1 MLCGGR
7 THQLR
12 QRRTCVR
19 GRSALCAHLSLQ
31 LPLLLPSLLVVRAL
45 VVVAM
50 LVAQSPLLAAQSAAA
65 SDPAVAVLATKRGKV
80 VIRST
85 AQYQNLRNCDLFVD
99 LGAQN
104 RRIFTETTEDG
115 RSAAVQEQVLDHAL
129 QTLLTN
135 VKNVIRRLLADKTT
149 LTVNIQSH
157 RGMHRSVAMAEVLK
171 EQCAAFAEVVVYH
184 MAVHRWDWTYEQ
196 PPMSTEAPPKNGLV
210 FRPEFRNAA

>member
-1 MLCGGR
+1 
-7 THQLR
+7 
-12 QRRTCVR
+12 
-19 GRSALCAHLSLQ
+19 
-31 LPLLLPSLLVVRAL
+31 
-45 VVVAM
+45 M
-50 LVAQSPLLAAQSAAA
+50 LVAQSPLLAAQSRCCFRGHEAWKGGH
-65 SDPAVAVLATKRGKV
+65 PEHGAVPELD
-80 VIRST
+80 
-85 AQYQNLRNCDLFVD
+85 DLFVD

-104 RRIFTETTEDG
+104 RRIFTETTEDS

-196 PPMSTEAPPKNGLV
+196 PPMSTEALPKNGLV